1 MTNQMKYKKEDEL
14 DPQVNEGQFH
24 RSPDVVMKLGRIGSF
39 HQSRLSFMR
48 QLLRRVFAEKWKF
61 NYGNW
66 CLDNR
71 GVGHIIYSVNTGT
84 RVYSLVIFT
93 HDLPPE
99 ERSDRVI
106 ATAWDLTFTLF
117 KGVPES
123 EDIKR
128 LSKHVPLQE
137 AGRMSENELVLGRAN
152 RSVRLWDLVVEK
164 LSKGIQPTHAE
175 LVHVGYLMRT
185 TAVYGSGKFGLADRV
200 SIEDYDEFKAPFQ
213 VELLTVYMLRNVVFD
228 LVAWFAKSKGGSG
241 ASELDDQLKRKLGV
255 GNSTGLGMA
264 PFLVY
269 HPDLLNKWI
278 SARERAF
285 TDVLSLESVSES
297 EFNLFKELLSKS
309 LNNALEW
316 ASISKD
322 QIKRIEQL
330 KADLRDLLMVASN
343 FDYAQKT
350 YPWLNLYQWV
360 EENTSMETQELV
372 VSLLLEPYAE
382 LVDHL
387 GPNMSLFGEKEF
399 IRLQNTTCN
408 DVLALIEDNFQWAL
422 GVDYTNQ
429 SHSARFWYYSQAK
442 LEPRLG
448 ERYEESGSDLEE
460 PLAIGRDV
468 SLLNCQ
474 LLKEEGTRLISEF
487 LSEQPE
493 LRHIV
498 MRILSCRTMPYGE
511 IRDNL
516 ISKEMRPLDLLRC
529 KLSFFGAT
537 NFDPR
542 SDRWV
547 RICMYKNAP
556 LAGSLGSA
564 YDEFWPY

>member
-1 MTNQMKYKKEDEL
+1 M
-14 DPQVNEGQFH
+14 
-24 RSPDVVMKLGRIGSF
+24 PD
-39 HQSRLSFMR
+39 
-48 QLLRRVFAEKWKF
+48 
-61 NYGNW
+61 
-66 CLDNR
+66 
-71 GVGHIIYSVNTGT
+71 
-84 RVYSLVIFT
+84 
-93 HDLPPE
+93 
-99 ERSDRVI
+99 
-106 ATAWDLTFTLF
+106 
-117 KGVPES
+117 S

-128 LSKHVPLQE
+128 LGKHVPLQE

-175 LVHVGYLMRT
+175 LVNVGYLMRT

-200 SIEDYDEFKAPFQ
+200 TIEDYDEFKAPFQ
-213 VELLTVYMLRNVVFD
+213 AELLAVYMLRNVVFD

-241 ASELDDQLKRKLGV
+241 ASELEDQLKRKLGV

-330 KADLRDLLMVASN
+330 TEDLRNLLMVASN

-487 LSEQPE
+487 LSDQPE

-498 MRILSCRTMPYGE
+498 MRILSCRTKPYGE

-516 ISKEMRPLDLLRC
+516 ISKEMKPLDLLRC

-556 LAGSLGSA
+556 LVGSIGSA